1 MAEEAAPQPEQPQK
15 PPEEKK
21 PKRAP
26 RTAEPEQEKLMQVT
40 STRGWIG
47 LMALG
52 VTLVAVIV
60 WGVIGSIPERIEG
73 QGIVVRGGG
82 LRQLRASGGGT
93 LTKLTIKISD
103 SVKDGQLVGEITQV
117 GSSEEIKTA
126 RQNLDQAQREYE
138 ISRAENEATIAG
150 IRSKI
155 AGAESDKRSTQ
166 LLLQKAAEDVVRL
179 SESLSRGLVTRNR
192 VEQAERDKANF
203 EAQLTAKD
211 AEIASHNAQ
220 IRSLQQRIRATED
233 KVAQSRR
240 AFERVGSV
248 SSSMAQI
255 QSTVT
260 GRVVEVKKRVGDLVQ
275 EGDVVATVE
284 PPGASIEPVVYIN
297 SGNGKRI
304 KTGMEALVLPSTVR
318 RDEYGFMKAK
328 IGVVG
333 EYPVTPEAVKALT
346 GNDQLVQ
353 ELLAQG
359 TKIEV
364 HAVLEPNPKV
374 PSGYAWSTSSG
385 PPFQIDGGTRVTVA
399 VIVDRKRPISYVLP
413 IFSGSGG

>member
-1 MAEEAAPQPEQPQK
+1 MADEAAPQPEQPPKKKQ
-15 PPEEKK
+15 PRPE
-21 PKRAP
+21 P
-26 RTAEPEQEKLMQVT
+26 RTADPEQEKLMQVT
-40 STRGWIG
+40 STKGWIA

-52 VTLVAVIV
+52 VALVAVTV

-73 QGIVVRGGG
+73 QGIIVRGGG

-103 SVKDGQLVGEITQV
+103 SVADGQLVGEITQV

-126 RQNLDQAQREYE
+126 RQNLDQAQRESD
-138 ISRAENEATIAG
+138 ISRAENEATMAG

-166 LLLQKAAEDVVRL
+166 LLLQKATEDVTRL

-233 KVAQSRR
+233 KTAQARR
-240 AFERVGSV
+240 SFERVGSV
-248 SSSMAQI
+248 NSSLAQI

-260 GRVVEVKKRVGDLVQ
+260 GRVVEVKKRIGDLVQ

-284 PPGASIEPVVYIN
+284 PPGAGIEPVVYIN

-304 KTGMEALVLPSTVR
+304 KPGMEALVLPSTVR

-333 EYPVTPEAVKALT
+333 EYPVTPEAVKAVT

-374 PSGYAWSTSSG
+374 PSGYAWSTSTG

-399 VIVDRKRPISYVLP
+399 VIVARKPPISYVLP